1 MGKKPKT
8 VPTEKSVEAFLDEV
22 EPEQKRDDCRA
33 IAKMME
39 EVTGEPSKMW
49 GTGIVGFGLY
59 HYEYASGHSG
69 DSCLIGFAPR
79 KSNIVLYL
87 MGALTD
93 AEELKKLGK
102 VKTSKGCLYLNRL
115 EEVNAKVLK
124 NLMKKAVTYVKSKK

>member
-1 MGKKPKT
+1 
-8 VPTEKSVEAFLDEV
+8 
-22 EPEQKRDDCRA
+22 
-33 IAKMME
+33 
-39 EVTGEPSKMW
+39 
-49 GTGIVGFGLY
+49 
-59 HYEYASGHSG
+59 
-69 DSCLIGFAPR
+69 
-79 KSNIVLYL
+79 